1 MESGRGGG
9 REEGIRV
16 IALLPTVCVSR
27 ITTAASTNKLE
38 HALAISVMEFG
49 RRENICIALECRD
62 ERLGEYMLHFCCVQC
77 VNAFASSGKQML

>member
-38 HALAISVMEFG
+38 HALATSVMEFG
-49 RRENICIALECRD
+49 RVRTSALPSSAAMKGLENIRSI
-62 ERLGEYMLHFCCVQC
+62 
-77 VNAFASSGKQML
+77 FAVFSA